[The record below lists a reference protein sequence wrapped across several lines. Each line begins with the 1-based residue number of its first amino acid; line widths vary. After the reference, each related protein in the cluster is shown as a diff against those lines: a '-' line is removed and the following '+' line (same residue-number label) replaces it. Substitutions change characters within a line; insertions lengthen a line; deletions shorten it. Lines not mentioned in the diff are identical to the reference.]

1 MSELL
6 VHSRAPGRD
15 GVIVDVTPDS
25 AGWAHVGFCV
35 LRLPRGA
42 ERAWGEH
49 GRELCIVILAGKV
62 RVELDGADAGE
73 LGRRESVFDGPP
85 CAVYVPAGA
94 RCAVRALGEE
104 VEIALCWAPGACGTR
119 GAAGACAG
127 DGGAAD
133 GSGVE
138 APGGSGVEARG
149 DSGVQAPA
157 ACVIDDVPVESRGEG
172 IARRTV
178 HPILMDDR
186 PAQSLLV
193 VEVLTPA
200 GHWSSFPPHK
210 HDRDA
215 PPEETP
221 LEETYY
227 HRLRPARGF
236 ALQRVYSDDRS
247 LDETLAVHDGDVV
260 LVPRGYHVVAAMPGY
275 DLYYLNVMAGPRRQ
289 WLFQDDPDHAWLRA

>member
-6 VHSRAPGRD
+6 VHSRAPGGD
-15 GVIVDVTPDS
+15 GVLVDVTPAS

-49 GRELCIVILAGKV
+49 ARELCIVILAGRL

-94 RCAVRALGEE
+94 RCAVRALGED
-104 VEIALCWAPGACGTR
+104 VEIALCWAPGDP
-119 GAAGACAG
+119 GA
-127 DGGAAD
+127 
-133 GSGVE
+133 E
-138 APGGSGVEARG
+138 
-149 DSGVQAPA
+149 APA

-178 HPILMDDR
+178 HPILMDDH

-236 ALQRVYSDDRS
+236 ALQRVYSEDRS